1 MRNVLKLMEISFCI
15 LVSIALNAQER
26 SGDICVNV
34 KWSGIP
40 RKNKEFQKNFS
51 R

>member
-1 MRNVLKLMEISFCI
+1 M

-26 SGDICVNV
+26 SGDICVDV
-34 KWSGIP
+34 KCV
-40 RKNKEFQKNFS
+40 RNTTKNEGLWYCIAIERNY